1 MASVEYVSGPRGEI
15 VLAQEGATAGSFVA
29 GDLVKTNSSGQV
41 ILGTA
46 GKIYGIARKSAAA
59 VTGTVTPVELINV
72 DAIYRIRYQTGA
84 TALTQV
90 GALAD
95 ITYTAGAH
103 VVDDTTP
110 TTNEIEIVGHD
121 TVDAIG
127 TSGGRLFVRFRPSIY
142 AAR

>member
-15 VLAQEGATAGSFVA
+15 VLAQEGATAGSFKD

-46 GKIYGIARKSAAA
+46 GKIYAIARKSAVA
-59 VTGTVTPVELINV
+59 VTGTIIPVELINV
-72 DAIYRIRYQTGA
+72 DAIYRIRAQST

-95 ITYTAGAH
+95 ITFTAGAH
-103 VVDDTTP
+103 VVDDTAP
-110 TTNEIEIVGHD
+110 ATNEIEIVGHD
-121 TVDAIG
+121 SVDAIG